1 MVRMPA
7 FSNEGTTPVA
17 RKAYP
22 SIGDGSKN
30 RLLESRSNK
39 VVRDPRYIR
48 APWGDTKH
56 IDRNVALRARAEL
69 HTRRHSNASCGS
81 PASAWTSA

>member
-7 FSNEGTTPVA
+7 FSNEGATPVA

-48 APWGDTKH
+48 GAVGAYKTY
-56 IDRNVALRARAEL
+56 
-69 HTRRHSNASCGS
+69 
-81 PASAWTSA
+81 